1 MNAARLH
8 ELAAQLEQ
16 TFDELRA
23 FQTTQSDQDHRP
35 TAHDLSTVFDALCV
49 VRDLA
54 DMYVGN
60 EHDTET
66 LELPLSLSG
75 DPDDEKSVD
84 EVLGAIQEGTSDTDK
99 FATLILIALLRD
111 ISDVARAGS
120 DPVRW
125 QFEDRV
131 LSVTLTCGLA
141 SSASDG
147 VWGWLYDIA
156 SDMAL
161 EPTDPWV

>member
-16 TFDELRA
+16 AFEELSA
-23 FQTTQSDQDHRP
+23 DQTTQDDPNNRP
-35 TAHDLSTVFDALCV
+35 SAHDLSTLLAAFCA

-54 DMYVGN
+54 DSYT

-75 DPDDEKSVD
+75 DPDAEKSVD

-99 FATLILIALLRD
+99 FAVLILMALLHD
-111 ISDVARAGS
+111 IYDVARAGCE
-120 DPVRW
+120 PVRW

-131 LSVTLTCGLA
+131 LAVTLTCGMD
-141 SSASDG
+141 STASDG
-147 VWGWLYDIA
+147 VWGWLSDIA

-161 EPTDPWV
+161 EPADPWV

>member
-1 MNAARLH
+1 MNAARLQ

-16 TFDELRA
+16 AFEELSA
-23 FQTTQSDQDHRP
+23 DQTTQDDPTNRP
-35 TAHDLSTVFDALCV
+35 SANDLSTLYAAFCA

-54 DMYVGN
+54 DSYT
-60 EHDTET
+60 EQDTET
-66 LELPLSLSG
+66 LELPLSLSV

-84 EVLGAIQEGTSDTDK
+84 EVLGAVQEGTSDADK

-111 ISDVARAGS
+111 ISDVARAGCEL
-120 DPVRW
+120 VRW

-131 LSVTLTCGLA
+131 LAVTLTCGMDA
-141 SSASDG
+141 SSSDG

-161 EPTDPWV
+161 ETTDPWV

>member
-1 MNAARLH
+1 MNAARLQ
-8 ELAAQLEQ
+8 ELATQLEQ
-16 TFDELRA
+16 AFEELSA
-23 FQTTQSDQDHRP
+23 DQTTRDDLNNRP
-35 TAHDLSTVFDALCV
+35 SAHDLSTLFAAFCA

-54 DMYVGN
+54 DSYT

-84 EVLGAIQEGTSDTDK
+84 EVLGAIQEGTTDTDK

-111 ISDVARAGS
+111 ISDVARTGS

-131 LSVTLTCGLA
+131 LSVTLTCGLDA
-141 SSASDG
+141 SASDG
-147 VWGWLYDIA
+147 VWEWLYDIA
-156 SDMAL
+156 SDMAI
-161 EPTDPWV
+161 ETTDPWV